1 MSDNSGILGEIL
13 EQGVSTV
20 KQTGQ
25 QIKQMPVDLAKSV
38 KNQVAGGD
46 KSLGQAPLEE
56 ADKGKEETEQLVR
69 DIYKPGEEKSA
80 AEITRNKAK
89 DAAKLEKTRAKLAA
103 HQRYFQEEFNRPK
116 PKEEKKAD
124 ELERKK
130 EQEMVDLQQKEKKKP
145 PPLAVRMGAQK
156 TEKYPGASG

>member
-13 EQGVSTV
+13 EQGVTTV
-20 KQTGQ
+20 KQAGQ
-25 QIKQMPVDLAKSV
+25 QIKQVPVGVAKGAAGQV
-38 KNQVAGGD
+38 K
-46 KSLGQAPLEE
+46 GQAPLGEV
-56 ADKGKEETEQLVR
+56 DKSKDETQQLVK
-69 DIYKPGEEKSA
+69 DIYKPEDVKGP
-80 AEITRNKAK
+80 AEIAQSKAN
-89 DAAKLEKTRAKLAA
+89 DEAKLKKTRAKLAA

-116 PKEEKKAD
+116 PVEEKKAD

-145 PPLAVRMGAQK
+145 PPLAVQRAAQK